1 MRLRYLPLASQI
13 ILVISVFLFCVF
25 LALTWGVL
33 RQTEKS
39 LIDETSRTLEQEAK
53 VMAGTLDTF
62 YGNVEE
68 RAERQLRLFTQWVGG
83 AITPGGET
91 VRTGEIDLPA
101 IRIGGELING
111 RDSKLAAFREMTGD
125 EAAFLAIKDGKL
137 YRAATLLK
145 RDGKSM
151 YGSRIPDDDPQRRV

>member
-68 RAERQLRLFTQWVGG
+68 RAERQLRLFT
-83 AITPGGET
+83 
-91 VRTGEIDLPA
+91 
-101 IRIGGELING
+101 
-111 RDSKLAAFREMTGD
+111 
-125 EAAFLAIKDGKL
+125 
-137 YRAATLLK
+137 
-145 RDGKSM
+145 
-151 YGSRIPDDDPQRRV
+151 